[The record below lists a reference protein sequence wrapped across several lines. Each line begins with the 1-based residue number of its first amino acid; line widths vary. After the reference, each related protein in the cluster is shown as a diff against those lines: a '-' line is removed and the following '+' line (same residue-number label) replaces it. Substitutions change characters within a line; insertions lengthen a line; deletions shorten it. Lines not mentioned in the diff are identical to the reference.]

1 MVGSP
6 GQGLEPAPREPA
18 QPVLAGVALAKHARL
33 RSVRRSVAEEMCTA
47 PGAAAQDREESAA
60 LRQVPGAQPSIAMR
74 DQEQP
79 ELAAACMPDS
89 RRLAASQGGAHRAM
103 RDRMRELA
111 AAVSAALEEQQG
123 HCIAAHTALAAAR
136 FADIA
141 AGTADTERASAD
153 FAAVQDTAAQIAG
166 NIVAA
171 PAEREAWMAAPDTPD
186 SGSAQHGRLA
196 EGTGRQASAAVTE
209 TLVALAAMPGLPS
222 SDAELQPAAE
232 RHQEQ
237 RPGSQLELG
246 EPTRR
251 DISS

>member
-111 AAVSAALEEQQG
+111 AAALEEQQG
-123 HCIAAHTALAAAR
+123 HCTAAHTAVAAAR

-141 AGTADTERASAD
+141 AGTADTERASAG
-153 FAAVQDTAAQIAG
+153 FAAAQDTAAQ
-166 NIVAA
+166 AA
-171 PAEREAWMAAPDTPD
+171 EHTAAASAERGAWIAAPDTPH
-186 SGSAQHGRLA
+186 SGSVQHGRVAA
-196 EGTGRQASAAVTE
+196 ETGHQASAAATE
-209 TLVALAAMPGLPS
+209 TLVALAAMPESPS
-222 SDAELQPAAE
+222 LDAEPQPAAG
-232 RHQEQ
+232 RHRE
-237 RPGSQLELG
+237 
-246 EPTRR
+246 
-251 DISS
+251 